1 MNPFIKEAL
10 GLRSFKNRYDY
21 NFETGEVFCRKTGMV
36 VKPVYR
42 PNYNA
47 YYFGKLEAGV
57 AAVYLMTGGIVY
69 DLMYKN
75 GKKNDLRL
83 VNLSYSNWMRDMGYE
98 R

>member
-10 GLRSFKNRYDY
+10 GLRSLKNRYDY
-21 NFETGEVFCRKTGMV
+21 NYETGEVFCRKTGNTV
-36 VKPVYR
+36 RPVFR

-47 YYFGKLEAGV
+47 YYFGKIEAGTV
-57 AAVYLMTGGIVY
+57 AVYLMTGGIVY
-69 DLMYKN
+69 DLVYKN

-83 VNLSYSNWMRDMGYE
+83 ANLSYSNWMEDLGYE

>member
-1 MNPFIKEAL
+1 MSPFISEAL

-21 NFETGEVFCRKTGMV
+21 DFETGAVFCRKTGNPI
-36 VKPVYR
+36 KPVYR
-42 PNYNA
+42 PNFNA

-57 AAVYLMTGGIVY
+57 AVVYLMTGGIVY
-69 DLMYKN
+69 DLVYKN

-83 VNLSYSNWMRDMGYE
+83 ANLSYSNWMKDLGYE